1 MKTAE
6 EFVEKYA
13 WTIRWGDAA
22 PMEGDELKK
31 FISDFDELLNN
42 QYDEGYFDGGRDK
55 AKEIEQAAHDLIP
68 KQKAVRFK
76 PPTAEE
82 VEAYAKTLGLK
93 IDGKFFI
100 SYYADNNWCNSQGK
114 KVRNWKTTL
123 KNNWNRAENR
133 IAPTEDY
140 LKPRTH

>member
-1 MKTAE
+1 MKIAE
-6 EFVEKYA
+6 EILDKYLVK
-13 WTIRWGDAA
+13 WGLHDEGDA
-22 PMEGDELKK
+22 MYSKGDVLEAMKEY
-31 FISDFDELLNN
+31 SDEM
-42 QYDEGYFDGGRDK
+42 YDEGYFDGARDK
-55 AKEIEQAAHDLIP
+55 AKEIEQAVHDLIP

>member
-1 MKTAE
+1 MKTPE
-6 EFVEKYA
+6 EILDNVHLLPNAKDGLWQY
-13 WTIRWGDAA
+13 TR
-22 PMEGDELKK
+22 DEC
-31 FISDFDELLNN
+31 IAVMQEYGEEM
-42 QYDEGYFDGGRDK
+42 YDEGYFDGGRDK

-76 PPTAEE
+76 PPTPEE
-82 VEAYAKTLGLK
+82 VEAYAKSQGLK
-93 IDGKFFI
+93 IDGKHFI
-100 SYYADNNWCNSQGK
+100 AVYASNNWCNSQGK

-123 KNNWNRAENR
+123 KNNWNRPENR

>member
-1 MKTAE
+1 
-6 EFVEKYA
+6 
-13 WTIRWGDAA
+13 
-22 PMEGDELKK
+22 
-31 FISDFDELLNN
+31 LLNN
-42 QYDEGYFDGGRDK
+42 QYDEGYFDGSRDK
-55 AKEIEQAAHDLIP
+55 AIEIEQSCHDAIP
-68 KQKAVRFK
+68 KKKAVRFK

>member
-1 MKTAE
+1 MKTAKE
-6 EFVEKYA
+6 ILDKYLA
-13 WTIRWGDAA
+13 RWGLHDKDDSLYSRVDVLEA
-22 PMEGDELKK
+22 LK
-31 FISDFDELLNN
+31 EYGEEM
-42 QYDEGYFDGGRDK
+42 YDEGYFDGGRDK

-82 VEAYAKTLGLK
+82 VEAYAKSLGLK

>member
-1 MKTAE
+1 MKTVDEILDQCLNLMSAPPLSGTQKH
-6 EFVEKYA
+6 FVTCAMKEY
-13 WTIRWGDAA
+13 
-22 PMEGDELKK
+22 GDEM
-31 FISDFDELLNN
+31 
-42 QYDEGYFDGGRDK
+42 YDEGYFDGGRDK

-82 VEAYAKTLGLK
+82 VEAYAKSLGLK